1 MRTYFYFILFSLFIF
16 TVSSYAQN
24 NGQEAIIDKKLYH
37 KNIKIYREILK
48 SGPNKDISIKLA
60 EALRMIEKYQE
71 AEIEYEK
78 FIERPGIS
86 PIYYKHYSEIL
97 CKLGQAEECK
107 RWEVRFKE
115 YEKRADKTS
124 DANIEI
130 DTTGYFLNRAPF
142 NSPETDFG
150 PAYFKN
156 GLLYVSAFSFDSKTT
171 VHEGTGESFY
181 KFYYA
186 EKRKEGGFLPPVQ
199 IFKSIDATL
208 YEGPVTLSKD
218 NSTIMLVRNNLN
230 QLKGRDRD
238 KNLILQIVKGKIV
251 NNEIIDIQDF
261 PYNDKIHTLT
271 HPTLSEDGK
280 ELFYAS
286 NSDSTRGGS
295 DIFLSKL
302 VNGKWTA
309 PENLGD
315 IINTENDEVYP
326 YISPSGKL
334 YFSSTGH
341 NGIGG
346 FDIFVTSRKNGSWT
360 KPVNLASPFNT
371 IFDDFSFI
379 YHAKEGEGFLASNRA
394 SSLGS
399 DDIFTFHDVFKNKE
413 EEKFY
418 KPNLVSLVNKDNF
431 VYQKGNKIRGKLK
444 ASDPSIFF
452 GKVLQLLDIDK
463 NLVKSCYVTNDGY
476 FSFSNL
482 KPDNYLIVY
491 EKDPVNASVE
501 LTMINHKPGY
511 IDKEDLHKFKI
522 GSVLKDSMIVDK
534 NSFVIGKLI
543 TTHNKSPNQENV
555 SLIVVDSTG
564 KIIKRIEVGKNNYF
578 IFRNLPADN
587 YFILTEDNNP
597 NYTSHIDY
605 HNADQSKAI
614 MRSNLLE
621 YHYKHLTR
629 DSLRE
634 NNIIIHGQ
642 VKLDEPGNTTVLLLD
657 QDDNVIG
664 KTVTNSAGY
673 FVFRELDG
681 ENMHV
686 MVLNDHPLL
695 TFEHNSVYQK
705 EDSMYHITKNHTL
718 KKLPF
723 DEGTLKNKVI
733 VNGRLKLNEKP
744 LNNRLVM
751 LVDKNNMVVSD
762 AFTNDDGFFAFQHLN
777 PDDYY
782 VVVNEQEPG
791 YHLETQVNLENENM
805 RVKKS
810 AFDGFQYKKGNS
822 DRFISI
828 QGSAFTKS
836 DHKEL
841 EDQLILLLNEAGK
854 VVRQTLVGKDGKFIF
869 VNLEPEHYLVLFNH
883 YDPSH
888 MVEMKVVEDL
898 TTKITQTENG
908 KSVTISVP
916 ISKEKNKMVIYFDYN
931 SDIIAPQYQKELSQF
946 ILEIKSS
953 NPKKLEIMGYSDI
966 VGSDS
971 FNLKLS
977 EKRIRKS
984 KELLLQGLQDDKII
998 ITEKPEGKTHKF
1010 LNTYGSYIPALNR
1023 RVEFIVKD

>member
-1 MRTYFYFILFSLFIF
+1 MRTYFYYILFSLFTF
-16 TVSSYAQN
+16 SVNSFAQN
-24 NGQEAIIDKKLYH
+24 NGPEAVIDKKLYH

-48 SGPNKDISIKLA
+48 GGPNKDITIKLA

-97 CKLGQAEECK
+97 CKLGQAVECN

-186 EKRKEGGFLPPVQ
+186 EKNKDGGFLPPVQ
-199 IFKSIDATL
+199 IFKSIDATM
-208 YEGPVTLSKD
+208 YEGPVTFSSD

-230 QLKGRDRD
+230 QLKAKNRDD
-238 KNLILQIVKGKIV
+238 GLVLQIVKGKIV
-251 NNEIIDIQDF
+251 NNEITDIQDF
-261 PYNDKIHTLT
+261 PYNDKVHTFT
-271 HPTLSEDGK
+271 HPTLSQDGK

-295 DIFLSKL
+295 DIFVSRL
-302 VNGKWTA
+302 VNGKWSS

-315 IINTENDEVYP
+315 IINTEDDEVYP
-326 YISPSGKL
+326 YISPSGNL

-341 NGIGG
+341 NGMGG
-346 FDIFVTSRKNGSWT
+346 FDIFVTSRLDGKWT
-360 KPVNLASPFNT
+360 KPVNLGNPFNT

-399 DDIFTFHDVFKNKE
+399 DDIFTFQEVFKNKE
-413 EEKFY
+413 EEKQY
-418 KPNLVSLVNKDNF
+418 RPRMISLVNKDNF
-431 VYQKGNKIRGKLK
+431 VYQRGNKIRGKLK
-444 ASDPSIFF
+444 TNDPSVFA
-452 GKVLQLLDIDK
+452 GKVLQLLDKDK
-463 NLVKSCYVTNDGY
+463 NIVKRCYITLDGY

-482 KPDNYLIVY
+482 KPDNYIIIY
-491 EKDPVNASVE
+491 EKDPINARPE
-501 LTMINHKPGY
+501 LTMINRKPGY

-522 GSVLKDSMIVDK
+522 GSVLKDSLLSDK
-534 NSFVIGKLI
+534 NSFVIGKLV
-543 TTHNKSPNQENV
+543 TNHDKLPNQENV

-578 IFRNLPADN
+578 IFRNLPPDN

-597 NYTSHIDY
+597 NFISNINY
-605 HNADQSKAI
+605 HSVDQSKAI
-614 MRSNLLE
+614 MRSSLLDF
-621 YHYKHLTR
+621 HYKHLTS

-664 KTVTNSAGY
+664 RTLTNSEGY

-686 MVLNDHPLL
+686 MVLNEHPLL

-705 EDSMYHITKNHTL
+705 EDSMYHITKNHML

-723 DEGTLKNKVI
+723 DESDLNKKVV
-733 VNGRLKLNEKP
+733 VNGRLTLNEKP
-744 LNNRLVM
+744 LENRLLM

-762 AFTNDDGFFAFQHLN
+762 VFTNEDGFFAFQHLN

-791 YHLETQVNLENENM
+791 YHLETHVNLEDDAM

-836 DHKEL
+836 DKKEL
-841 EDQLILLLNEAGK
+841 EDQIILLLNESGK
-854 VVRQTLVGKDGKFIF
+854 VVRQTIVGKGGKFKF

-883 YDPSH
+883 YDPEH
-888 MVEMKVVEDL
+888 LVEMKVVEDL
-898 TTKITQTENG
+898 TTKIAQTENG
-908 KSVTISVP
+908 KSVAISEP

-931 SDIIAPQYQKELSQF
+931 SDVIAPQYRKELAQF
-946 ILEIKSS
+946 ISEMKSANS
-953 NPKKLEIMGYSDI
+953 KQLEIMGYADI

-977 EKRIRKS
+977 EKRIRNS
-984 KELLLQGLQDDKII
+984 KELLLQSLQNDKIK

-1023 RVEFIVKD
+1023 RVELIVKD